1 MVNLNVKAMEYKDGF
16 LKYYNMSKSLI

>member
-1 MVNLNVKAMEYKDGF
+1 MKNLNVKAMEYKDGF